1 MEIEINLM
9 LAQNPRELKLNPE
22 RYCHAIWQ
30 FLMASSLL
38 DLLRGLAI
46 SCVLRGHFSIRHQD
60 ILCLLVHCHQR
71 PEQVCAHP
79 GDSSPTIAQILNSN
93 ANAMTHGP
101 SPYRSASRHTVTRFH
116 CPLFGLQC
124 RNFD

>member
-30 FLMASSLL
+30 FLIASSLL

-46 SCVLRGHFSIRHQD
+46 SRILRGHLSIRHKDVLIRVVNRQEL
-60 ILCLLVHCHQR
+60 I
-71 PEQVCAHP
+71 EQITSHP
-79 GDSSPTIAQILNSN
+79 GDSSPVIAQILNSN
-93 ANAMTHGP
+93 ANSMTHES
-101 SPYRSASRHTVTRFH
+101 SPYRSASSYTVIRFH
-116 CPLFGLQC
+116 
-124 RNFD
+124 